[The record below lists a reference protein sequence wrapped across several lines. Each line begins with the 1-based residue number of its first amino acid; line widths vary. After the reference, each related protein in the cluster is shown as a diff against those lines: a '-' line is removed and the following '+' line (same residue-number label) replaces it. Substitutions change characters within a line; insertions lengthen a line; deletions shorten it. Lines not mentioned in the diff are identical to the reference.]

1 MDLAMAQRLVDRRK
15 AAGLSQEALAAQLG
29 VSRQAVSK
37 WERSESSPD
46 TDNLIAL
53 AALYGVS
60 LDELLYGEAVASA
73 DDSQA
78 DDEAQNSNAGT
89 KASDKAEEA
98 EASTEHADC
107 SDKPLVDISLA
118 RGIHVIDP
126 NKGEEVHVGW
136 SGIHVTN
143 ERKGEEVHVGPD
155 GVHIDT
161 LEDDGHS
168 VRTNDDGTVTIDG
181 ETFSSWK
188 EAHDK
193 LDHHGK
199 HFHTKVG
206 RAWNKF
212 PFPALV
218 TLAYLVLGIVYG
230 TWGMGLFLVFLVPVY
245 YAIGDFIDRR
255 HLSKLIKVIY
265 PAATIAWFLCH
276 HRLVPLHVA
285 LFGTAPSCMD
295 HPHHDS
301 HRKGAHALV
310 SQTMEVPQTGL
321 NRPNQP
327 APLIRHR
334 PPLPSRGDI
343 GTVLRLQSAKQS
355 VYHRNLQTTGSVP
368 ARRLALS

>member
-60 LDELLYGEAVASA
+60 LDELLYGEAADSA
-73 DDSQA
+73 DDSK
-78 DDEAQNSNAGT
+78 DSSVGT
-89 KASDKAEEA
+89 EASDDRAEED
-98 EASTEHADC
+98 EDSADNTSR

-118 RGIHVIDP
+118 HGIHVIDP
-126 NKGEEVHVGW
+126 DKGEEVHVGW
-136 SGIHVTN
+136 NGIHVTN
-143 ERKGEEVHVGPD
+143 DRKGEEVHVGPG
-155 GVHIDT
+155 GVHVDT

-168 VRTNDDGTVTIDG
+168 VHTNADGTVTIDG

-199 HFHTKVG
+199 HFHTKLG

-212 PFPALV
+212 PFPALIA
-218 TLAYLVLGIVYG
+218 LAYLMLGIVYG
-230 TWGMGLFLVFLVPVY
+230 TWGMGLFLVFLIPIY

-255 HLSKLIKVIY
+255 RLSKLIGSIY
-265 PAATIAWFLCH
+265 PAAAIAWFLYMWLCLGQPH
-276 HRLVPLHVA
+276 PAWVILVTIPVVGA
-285 LFGTAPSCMD
+285 LMHWCRKQWK
-295 HPHHDS
+295 
-301 HRKGAHALV
+301 HRKQA
-310 SQTMEVPQTGL
+310 
-321 NRPNQP
+321 
-327 APLIRHR
+327 
-334 PPLPSRGDI
+334 
-343 GTVLRLQSAKQS
+343 
-355 VYHRNLQTTGSVP
+355 
-368 ARRLALS
+368 

>member
-60 LDELLYGEAVASA
+60 LDELLYGKAASDA
-73 DDSQA
+73 DGSEDGSTETV
-78 DDEAQNSNAGT
+78 DEA
-89 KASDKAEEA
+89 KEA
-98 EASTEHADC
+98 EDSAEHADC
-107 SDKPLVDISLA
+107 GDKPLVDISLA

-136 SGIHVTN
+136 NGIHVTN

-155 GVHIDT
+155 GVHVDT

-168 VRTNDDGTVTIDG
+168 VHTNDDGTVTIDG

-206 RAWNKF
+206 RTWNKF

-218 TLAYLVLGIVYG
+218 ALAYLVLGIVYG
-230 TWGMGLFLVFLVPVY
+230 TWGMGLLLVFLVPAY

-255 HLSKLIKVIY
+255 HLSKLIECIY
-265 PAATIAWFLCH
+265 PSAAIAWFLYMWLCLGQPH
-276 HRLVPLHVA
+276 PAWTILITIPVIKA
-285 LFGTAPSCMD
+285 LMRWCRKQWK
-295 HPHHDS
+295 
-301 HRKGAHALV
+301 HRKRA
-310 SQTMEVPQTGL
+310 
-321 NRPNQP
+321 
-327 APLIRHR
+327 
-334 PPLPSRGDI
+334 
-343 GTVLRLQSAKQS
+343 
-355 VYHRNLQTTGSVP
+355 
-368 ARRLALS
+368 

>member
-1 MDLAMAQRLVDRRK
+1 MDFAMAQRLVDRRK

-53 AALYGVS
+53 AALYDVS
-60 LDELLYGEAVASA
+60 LDELLYGEAANDADDLEDGSA
-73 DDSQA
+73 DTETA
-78 DDEAQNSNAGT
+78 DVADEAEDSA
-89 KASDKAEEA
+89 
-98 EASTEHADC
+98 EHADC
-107 SDKPLVDISLA
+107 GDKPLVDISLA

-155 GVHIDT
+155 GMHIDT
-161 LEDDGHS
+161 LKDDGHS

-255 HLSKLIKVIY
+255 HLSKLIEAIY
-265 PAATIAWFLCH
+265 PGSR

-295 HPHHDS
+295 HPHHNS
-301 HRKGAHALV
+301 RHKGAHALV
-310 SQTMEVPQTGL
+310 PQTMEAPQTGL
-321 NRPNQP
+321 TRSDPP
-327 APLIRHR
+327 APNHPR
-334 PPLPSRGDI
+334 PSPK
-343 GTVLRLQSAKQS
+343 LR
-355 VYHRNLQTTGSVP
+355 
-368 ARRLALS
+368 

>member
-60 LDELLYGEAVASA
+60 LDELLYGEAASDA
-73 DDSQA
+73 DSSEDGSTETV
-78 DDEAQNSNAGT
+78 DEA
-89 KASDKAEEA
+89 KEA
-98 EASTEHADC
+98 EDSAENADC
-107 SDKPLVDISLA
+107 GDKPLVDISLA

-136 SGIHVTN
+136 NGIHVTN

-155 GVHIDT
+155 GVHVDT

-168 VRTNDDGTVTIDG
+168 MHTNDDGTVTIDG

-230 TWGMGLFLVFLVPVY
+230 TWATGLFLVFLIPVY
-245 YAIGDFIDRR
+245 YALGDFIDQR
-255 HLSKLIKVIY
+255 HLSKLIDVVY
-265 PAATIAWFLCH
+265 SVSAEAWFLYMWLCLEQPH
-276 HRLVPLHVA
+276 PAWAILITIPVIKA
-285 LFGTAPSCMD
+285 LMRWCRKQWK
-295 HPHHDS
+295 
-301 HRKGAHALV
+301 HRKQA
-310 SQTMEVPQTGL
+310 
-321 NRPNQP
+321 
-327 APLIRHR
+327 
-334 PPLPSRGDI
+334 
-343 GTVLRLQSAKQS
+343 
-355 VYHRNLQTTGSVP
+355 
-368 ARRLALS
+368 

>member
-60 LDELLYGEAVASA
+60 LDELLYGEAADDTDDPEDSDAGTEASDEAEEDEDSA
-73 DDSQA
+73 DNTSR
-78 DDEAQNSNAGT
+78 
-89 KASDKAEEA
+89 
-98 EASTEHADC
+98 

-118 RGIHVIDP
+118 HGIHVIDP
-126 NKGEEVHVGW
+126 DKGEEVHVGW
-136 SGIHVTN
+136 NGIHVTN
-143 ERKGEEVHVGPD
+143 DRKGEEVHVGPG
-155 GVHIDT
+155 GVHVDT

-168 VRTNDDGTVTIDG
+168 VHTNADGTVTIDG

-199 HFHTKVG
+199 HFHTKLG

-218 TLAYLVLGIVYG
+218 ALAYLALGIVYG
-230 TWGMGLFLVFLVPVY
+230 TWGMGLFLVFLIPIY

-255 HLSKLIKVIY
+255 RLSKLIGSVY
-265 PAATIAWFLCH
+265 PAAAIAWFLYMWLCLGQPH
-276 HRLVPLHVA
+276 PAWVILITIPVVGA
-285 LFGTAPSCMD
+285 LMHWCRKQWK
-295 HPHHDS
+295 
-301 HRKGAHALV
+301 HRKQA
-310 SQTMEVPQTGL
+310 
-321 NRPNQP
+321 
-327 APLIRHR
+327 
-334 PPLPSRGDI
+334 
-343 GTVLRLQSAKQS
+343 
-355 VYHRNLQTTGSVP
+355 
-368 ARRLALS
+368 

>member
-60 LDELLYGEAVASA
+60 LDELLYGEAVDDA
-73 DDSQA
+73 DCSEDS
-78 DDEAQNSNAGT
+78 DAG
-89 KASDKAEEA
+89 A
-98 EASTEHADC
+98 EASDEAEEDEDSADNTSR

-118 RGIHVIDP
+118 HGIHVIDP
-126 NKGEEVHVGW
+126 DKGEEVHVGW
-136 SGIHVTN
+136 NGIHVTN
-143 ERKGEEVHVGPD
+143 DRKGEEVHVGP
-155 GVHIDT
+155 GGLHIDT

-168 VRTNDDGTVTIDG
+168 VHTNDDGTVTIDG

-206 RAWNKF
+206 RTWNKF

-218 TLAYLVLGIVYG
+218 ALAYLVLGIIYG
-230 TWGMGLFLVFLVPVY
+230 AWSMGLFLVFLIPIY
-245 YAIGDFIDRR
+245 YALGDFIDQR
-255 HLSKLIKVIY
+255 HLSKLIECVY
-265 PAATIAWFLCH
+265 PAAAIAWFLYMWLCLGQPH
-276 HRLVPLHVA
+276 PAWAILITIPVIKA
-285 LFGTAPSCMD
+285 LMRWCRKQWK
-295 HPHHDS
+295 
-301 HRKGAHALV
+301 HRKQA
-310 SQTMEVPQTGL
+310 
-321 NRPNQP
+321 
-327 APLIRHR
+327 
-334 PPLPSRGDI
+334 
-343 GTVLRLQSAKQS
+343 
-355 VYHRNLQTTGSVP
+355 
-368 ARRLALS
+368 

>member
-15 AAGLSQEALAAQLG
+15 AAGLSQEALVAQLG

-60 LDELLYGEAVASA
+60 LDELLYGEAASDA
-73 DDSQA
+73 DGSEDGSTETV
-78 DDEAQNSNAGT
+78 DEA
-89 KASDKAEEA
+89 KEA
-98 EASTEHADC
+98 EDSAEHADC
-107 SDKPLVDISLA
+107 GDKPLVDISLA

-136 SGIHVTN
+136 NGIHVTN

-155 GVHIDT
+155 GVHVDT

-168 VRTNDDGTVTIDG
+168 VHTDDDGTVTIDG

-206 RAWNKF
+206 RTWNKF

-218 TLAYLVLGIVYG
+218 ALAYLVLGIVYG
-230 TWGMGLFLVFLVPVY
+230 TWAAGLFLVFLIPVY
-245 YAIGDFIDRR
+245 YAFGDFIDQR
-255 HLSKLIKVIY
+255 HLSKLIDVVY
-265 PAATIAWFLCH
+265 SVSAEAWFLYMWLCLEQPH
-276 HRLVPLHVA
+276 PAWVILITIPVVKALMRWCRKQWKHRERA
-285 LFGTAPSCMD
+285 
-295 HPHHDS
+295 
-301 HRKGAHALV
+301 
-310 SQTMEVPQTGL
+310 
-321 NRPNQP
+321 
-327 APLIRHR
+327 
-334 PPLPSRGDI
+334 
-343 GTVLRLQSAKQS
+343 
-355 VYHRNLQTTGSVP
+355 
-368 ARRLALS
+368 

>member
-1 MDLAMAQRLVDRRK
+1 MDLAMAQRLVNRRK

-53 AALYGVS
+53 AALYDVS
-60 LDELLYGEAVASA
+60 LDELLYGEAVDDA
-73 DDSQA
+73 DGSEDS
-78 DDEAQNSNAGT
+78 SVGT
-89 KASDKAEEA
+89 EASDKTEED
-98 EASTEHADC
+98 EGSDDNTNRG
-107 SDKPLVDISLA
+107 DKPLVDISLA

-136 SGIHVTN
+136 NGIHVTN
-143 ERKGEEVHVGPD
+143 DRKGEEVHVGPG
-155 GVHIDT
+155 GVHVDT

-168 VRTNDDGTVTIDG
+168 VHTNADGTVTIDG

-199 HFHTKVG
+199 HFRTKFG

-218 TLAYLVLGIVYG
+218 VLAYLVLGIVYG
-230 TWGMGLFLVFLVPVY
+230 TWAAGLFLVFLIPVY

-255 HLSKLIKVIY
+255 RLSKLIGSVY
-265 PAATIAWFLCH
+265 PAAAIAWFLYMWLCLGQPH
-276 HRLVPLHVA
+276 PAWVILITIPVVGA
-285 LFGTAPSCMD
+285 LMHWCRKQWK
-295 HPHHDS
+295 
-301 HRKGAHALV
+301 HRKQA
-310 SQTMEVPQTGL
+310 
-321 NRPNQP
+321 
-327 APLIRHR
+327 
-334 PPLPSRGDI
+334 
-343 GTVLRLQSAKQS
+343 
-355 VYHRNLQTTGSVP
+355 
-368 ARRLALS
+368 

>member
-60 LDELLYGEAVASA
+60 LDELLYGEAASDA
-73 DDSQA
+73 DGSEDGSTETV
-78 DDEAQNSNAGT
+78 DEA
-89 KASDKAEEA
+89 KEA
-98 EASTEHADC
+98 EDSAEHADC
-107 SDKPLVDISLA
+107 GDKPLVDISLA

-136 SGIHVTN
+136 NGIHVTN

-155 GVHIDT
+155 GVHVDT

-168 VRTNDDGTVTIDG
+168 VHTNDDGTVTIDG

-199 HFHTKVG
+199 HFRTKVG
-206 RAWNKF
+206 RTWNKF

-218 TLAYLVLGIVYG
+218 ALAYLVLGIVYG
-230 TWGMGLFLVFLVPVY
+230 TWVTGLFLVFLIPVY
-245 YAIGDFIDRR
+245 YAFGDFIDQR
-255 HLSKLIKVIY
+255 HLSKLIDVVY
-265 PAATIAWFLCH
+265 SVSAEAWFLYMWLCLEQPH
-276 HRLVPLHVA
+276 PAWVILITIPVVKALMRWCRKQWKHRERA
-285 LFGTAPSCMD
+285 
-295 HPHHDS
+295 
-301 HRKGAHALV
+301 
-310 SQTMEVPQTGL
+310 
-321 NRPNQP
+321 
-327 APLIRHR
+327 
-334 PPLPSRGDI
+334 
-343 GTVLRLQSAKQS
+343 
-355 VYHRNLQTTGSVP
+355 
-368 ARRLALS
+368 

>member
-60 LDELLYGEAVASA
+60 LDELLYGEAASDA
-73 DDSQA
+73 DSSEDGSTETV
-78 DDEAQNSNAGT
+78 DEA
-89 KASDKAEEA
+89 KEA
-98 EASTEHADC
+98 EDSAEHADC
-107 SDKPLVDISLA
+107 GDKPLVDISLA

-136 SGIHVTN
+136 NGIHVTN

-155 GVHIDT
+155 GVHVDT

-168 VRTNDDGTVTIDG
+168 VHTNDDGTVTIDG

-206 RAWNKF
+206 RTWNKF

-218 TLAYLVLGIVYG
+218 ALAYLVLGIVYG
-230 TWGMGLFLVFLVPVY
+230 TWVTGLFLVFLIPVY
-245 YAIGDFIDRR
+245 YALGDFIDQR
-255 HLSKLIKVIY
+255 HLSKLIDVVY
-265 PAATIAWFLCH
+265 SVSAEAWFLYMWLCLEQPHPAWVILITIPVVKALMRWCRKQWKH
-276 HRLVPLHVA
+276 HERA
-285 LFGTAPSCMD
+285 
-295 HPHHDS
+295 
-301 HRKGAHALV
+301 
-310 SQTMEVPQTGL
+310 
-321 NRPNQP
+321 
-327 APLIRHR
+327 
-334 PPLPSRGDI
+334 
-343 GTVLRLQSAKQS
+343 
-355 VYHRNLQTTGSVP
+355 
-368 ARRLALS
+368 

>member
-1 MDLAMAQRLVDRRK
+1 MDLAMAQRLVNRRK

-60 LDELLYGEAVASA
+60 LDELLYGKAVDDA
-73 DDSQA
+73 DDPE
-78 DDEAQNSNAGT
+78 DGDAG
-89 KASDKAEEA
+89 A
-98 EASTEHADC
+98 EASDEAEEDEDSADNTSR

-126 NKGEEVHVGW
+126 DKGEEVHVGW
-136 SGIHVTN
+136 NGIHVTN
-143 ERKGEEVHVGPD
+143 DRKGEEVHVGPG
-155 GVHIDT
+155 GVHVDT

-168 VRTNDDGTVTIDG
+168 VHTNADGTVTIDG

-199 HFHTKVG
+199 HFHTKLG

-218 TLAYLVLGIVYG
+218 ALAYLALGIVYG
-230 TWGMGLFLVFLVPVY
+230 TWGMGLFLVFLIPVY

-255 HLSKLIKVIY
+255 RLSMLIGSVY
-265 PAATIAWFLCH
+265 PAAAIAWFLYMWLCLGQPH
-276 HRLVPLHVA
+276 PAWVILITIPVVGA
-285 LFGTAPSCMD
+285 LMHWC
-295 HPHHDS
+295 
-301 HRKGAHALV
+301 RK
-310 SQTMEVPQTGL
+310 QW
-321 NRPNQP
+321 
-327 APLIRHR
+327 
-334 PPLPSRGDI
+334 
-343 GTVLRLQSAKQS
+343 K
-355 VYHRNLQTTGSVP
+355 HRN
-368 ARRLALS
+368 

>member
-60 LDELLYGEAVASA
+60 LDELLYGKAVDDADCSEDSDAGAEALDEAEEDEDSA
-73 DDSQA
+73 DNTSR
-78 DDEAQNSNAGT
+78 
-89 KASDKAEEA
+89 
-98 EASTEHADC
+98 

-118 RGIHVIDP
+118 HGIHVIDP
-126 NKGEEVHVGW
+126 DKGEEVHVGW
-136 SGIHVTN
+136 NGVHVTN
-143 ERKGEEVHVGPD
+143 ERKGEEVHVGPG
-155 GVHIDT
+155 GVHVDT

-168 VRTNDDGTVTIDG
+168 VHTNADGTVTIDG

-199 HFHTKVG
+199 HFHTKLG

-218 TLAYLVLGIVYG
+218 ALAYLALGIVYG
-230 TWGMGLFLVFLVPVY
+230 TWGMGLFLVFLIPIY

-255 HLSKLIKVIY
+255 RLSKLVGSVY
-265 PAATIAWFLCH
+265 PAAAIAWFLYMWLCLGQPH
-276 HRLVPLHVA
+276 PAWVILVTIPVVGA
-285 LFGTAPSCMD
+285 LMHWCRKQWK
-295 HPHHDS
+295 
-301 HRKGAHALV
+301 HRKQA
-310 SQTMEVPQTGL
+310 
-321 NRPNQP
+321 
-327 APLIRHR
+327 
-334 PPLPSRGDI
+334 
-343 GTVLRLQSAKQS
+343 
-355 VYHRNLQTTGSVP
+355 
-368 ARRLALS
+368 

>member
-60 LDELLYGEAVASA
+60 LDELLYGEAASDA
-73 DDSQA
+73 DSSEDGSTETV
-78 DDEAQNSNAGT
+78 DEA
-89 KASDKAEEA
+89 KEA
-98 EASTEHADC
+98 EDSAEHADC
-107 SDKPLVDISLA
+107 GDKPLVDISLA

-136 SGIHVTN
+136 NGIHVTN

-155 GVHIDT
+155 DVHVDT

-168 VRTNDDGTVTIDG
+168 VHTDDDGTVTIDG

-206 RAWNKF
+206 RTWNKF
-212 PFPALV
+212 PFSALV
-218 TLAYLVLGIVYG
+218 ALAYLVLGIVYG
-230 TWGMGLFLVFLVPVY
+230 TWAAGLFLVFLIPVY
-245 YAIGDFIDRR
+245 YAFGDFIDQR
-255 HLSKLIKVIY
+255 HLSKLIDVVY
-265 PAATIAWFLCH
+265 SVSAEAWFLYMWLCLEQPH
-276 HRLVPLHVA
+276 PAWVILITIPVVKALMRWCRKQWKHRERA
-285 LFGTAPSCMD
+285 
-295 HPHHDS
+295 
-301 HRKGAHALV
+301 
-310 SQTMEVPQTGL
+310 
-321 NRPNQP
+321 
-327 APLIRHR
+327 
-334 PPLPSRGDI
+334 
-343 GTVLRLQSAKQS
+343 
-355 VYHRNLQTTGSVP
+355 
-368 ARRLALS
+368 

>member
-126 NKGEEVHVGW
+126 NKGEEVHV
-136 SGIHVTN
+136 
-143 ERKGEEVHVGPD
+143 VG
-155 GVHIDT
+155 
-161 LEDDGHS
+161 
-168 VRTNDDGTVTIDG
+168 
-181 ETFSSWK
+181 
-188 EAHDK
+188 
-193 LDHHGK
+193 
-199 HFHTKVG
+199 
-206 RAWNKF
+206 
-212 PFPALV
+212 
-218 TLAYLVLGIVYG
+218 
-230 TWGMGLFLVFLVPVY
+230 
-245 YAIGDFIDRR
+245 
-255 HLSKLIKVIY
+255 
-265 PAATIAWFLCH
+265 AA
-276 HRLVPLHVA
+276 
-285 LFGTAPSCMD
+285 SM
-295 HPHHDS
+295 
-301 HRKGAHALV
+301 
-310 SQTMEVPQTGL
+310 
-321 NRPNQP
+321 
-327 APLIRHR
+327 
-334 PPLPSRGDI
+334 
-343 GTVLRLQSAKQS
+343 
-355 VYHRNLQTTGSVP
+355 
-368 ARRLALS
+368 

>member
-60 LDELLYGEAVASA
+60 LDELLYGKAV
-73 DDSQA
+73 DD
-78 DDEAQNSNAGT
+78 AGCSED
-89 KASDKAEEA
+89 SDAGA
-98 EASTEHADC
+98 EASDEAEEDEDSADNTSR

-126 NKGEEVHVGW
+126 DKGEEVHVGW
-136 SGIHVTN
+136 NGIHVTN
-143 ERKGEEVHVGPD
+143 DRKGEEVHVGPG
-155 GVHIDT
+155 GVHVDT

-168 VRTNDDGTVTIDG
+168 VHTNADGTVTIDG

-199 HFHTKVG
+199 HFHTKLG
-206 RAWNKF
+206 RAWNEF
-212 PFPALV
+212 PFPAFV
-218 TLAYLVLGIVYG
+218 VLAYLALGIVYG
-230 TWGMGLFLVFLVPVY
+230 TWGMGLFLVFLIPVY

-255 HLSKLIKVIY
+255 RLSMLIGSVY
-265 PAATIAWFLCH
+265 PAAAIAWFLYIWLCLGQPH
-276 HRLVPLHVA
+276 PAWVILITIPVVGA
-285 LFGTAPSCMD
+285 LMHWC
-295 HPHHDS
+295 
-301 HRKGAHALV
+301 RK
-310 SQTMEVPQTGL
+310 QWK
-321 NRPNQP
+321 R
-327 APLIRHR
+327 R
-334 PPLPSRGDI
+334 
-343 GTVLRLQSAKQS
+343 KQ
-355 VYHRNLQTTGSVP
+355 
-368 ARRLALS
+368 A

>member
-60 LDELLYGEAVASA
+60 LDELLYGEAASDA
-73 DDSQA
+73 DSSEDGSTETV
-78 DDEAQNSNAGT
+78 DEA
-89 KASDKAEEA
+89 KEA
-98 EASTEHADC
+98 EDSAEHADC
-107 SDKPLVDISLA
+107 SDKPLVDISLV

-136 SGIHVTN
+136 NGIHVTN

-155 GVHIDT
+155 GVHVDT

-168 VRTNDDGTVTIDG
+168 VHTNDDGTVTIDG

-206 RAWNKF
+206 RTWNKF

-230 TWGMGLFLVFLVPVY
+230 TWATGLFLVFLIPVY
-245 YAIGDFIDRR
+245 YALGDFIDQR
-255 HLSKLIKVIY
+255 HLSKLIDVVY
-265 PAATIAWFLCH
+265 SVSAEAWFLYMWLCLEQPH
-276 HRLVPLHVA
+276 PAWAILITIPVIKALMRWCRKQWKHRERA
-285 LFGTAPSCMD
+285 
-295 HPHHDS
+295 
-301 HRKGAHALV
+301 
-310 SQTMEVPQTGL
+310 
-321 NRPNQP
+321 
-327 APLIRHR
+327 
-334 PPLPSRGDI
+334 
-343 GTVLRLQSAKQS
+343 
-355 VYHRNLQTTGSVP
+355 
-368 ARRLALS
+368 

>member
-1 MDLAMAQRLVDRRK
+1 MDLAMAQRLVNRRK

-60 LDELLYGEAVASA
+60 LDELLYGEAAG
-73 DDSQA
+73 DS
-78 DDEAQNSNAGT
+78 DTE
-89 KASDKAEEA
+89 ASDETEEA
-98 EASTEHADC
+98 KNSTDKVCHD
-107 SDKPLVDISLA
+107 DKPLVDISLA

-136 SGIHVTN
+136 NGIHVTN
-143 ERKGEEVHVGPD
+143 DRKGEEVHVGPG
-155 GVHIDT
+155 GVHVDT

-168 VRTNDDGTVTIDG
+168 VHTNADGTVTIDG

-199 HFHTKVG
+199 HFHTKLG

-218 TLAYLVLGIVYG
+218 ALAYLVLGIIYG
-230 TWGMGLFLVFLVPVY
+230 TWATGLFLVFLIPVY

-255 HLSKLIKVIY
+255 RLSKLIGSVY
-265 PAATIAWFLCH
+265 PAAAIAWFLYMWLCLGQPH
-276 HRLVPLHVA
+276 PAWVILITIPVVGA
-285 LFGTAPSCMD
+285 LMHWCRKQWK
-295 HPHHDS
+295 
-301 HRKGAHALV
+301 HRKQA
-310 SQTMEVPQTGL
+310 
-321 NRPNQP
+321 
-327 APLIRHR
+327 
-334 PPLPSRGDI
+334 
-343 GTVLRLQSAKQS
+343 
-355 VYHRNLQTTGSVP
+355 
-368 ARRLALS
+368 

>member
-1 MDLAMAQRLVDRRK
+1 MDLAMAQRLVNRRK

-60 LDELLYGEAVASA
+60 LDELLYGKAVDDADDPEDGDTGTEASDEAEEDEDSA
-73 DDSQA
+73 DNTSR
-78 DDEAQNSNAGT
+78 
-89 KASDKAEEA
+89 
-98 EASTEHADC
+98 

-126 NKGEEVHVGW
+126 DKGEEVHVGW
-136 SGIHVTN
+136 NGIHVTN
-143 ERKGEEVHVGPD
+143 ERKGEEVHVGPG
-155 GVHIDT
+155 GVHVDT

-168 VRTNDDGTVTIDG
+168 VHTNADGTVTIDG

-199 HFHTKVG
+199 HFHTKLG
-206 RAWNKF
+206 CAWNKF

-218 TLAYLVLGIVYG
+218 ALAYLALGIVYG
-230 TWGMGLFLVFLVPVY
+230 TWGMGLFLVFLIPIY

-255 HLSKLIKVIY
+255 RLSKLIGSVY
-265 PAATIAWFLCH
+265 PAAAIAWFLYMWLCLGQPH
-276 HRLVPLHVA
+276 PAWVILVTIPVVGA
-285 LFGTAPSCMD
+285 LMHWCRKQWK
-295 HPHHDS
+295 
-301 HRKGAHALV
+301 HRKQA
-310 SQTMEVPQTGL
+310 
-321 NRPNQP
+321 
-327 APLIRHR
+327 
-334 PPLPSRGDI
+334 
-343 GTVLRLQSAKQS
+343 
-355 VYHRNLQTTGSVP
+355 
-368 ARRLALS
+368 

>member
-60 LDELLYGEAVASA
+60 LDELLYGKAVDDA
-73 DDSQA
+73 DCSEDS
-78 DDEAQNSNAGT
+78 DAG
-89 KASDKAEEA
+89 A
-98 EASTEHADC
+98 EASDEAEEDEDSADNTSR

-136 SGIHVTN
+136 NGIHVTN
-143 ERKGEEVHVGPD
+143 DHKGEEVHVGPG
-155 GVHIDT
+155 GVHVDT

-168 VRTNDDGTVTIDG
+168 VHTNADGTITIDG

-206 RAWNKF
+206 RAWNRF
-212 PFPALV
+212 PFPALIV
-218 TLAYLVLGIVYG
+218 LAYLVLGIVYG
-230 TWGMGLFLVFLVPVY
+230 TWATGLFLVFLIPVY

-255 HLSKLIKVIY
+255 RLSMLIGSVY
-265 PAATIAWFLCH
+265 PAAAIAWFLYMWLCLGQPHPAWVILVTIPVVGALMHWCRKQWKH
-276 HRLVPLHVA
+276 H
-285 LFGTAPSCMD
+285 
-295 HPHHDS
+295 
-301 HRKGAHALV
+301 
-310 SQTMEVPQTGL
+310 
-321 NRPNQP
+321 
-327 APLIRHR
+327 
-334 PPLPSRGDI
+334 
-343 GTVLRLQSAKQS
+343 KQ
-355 VYHRNLQTTGSVP
+355 V
-368 ARRLALS
+368 

>member
-60 LDELLYGEAVASA
+60 LDELLYGEAASDA
-73 DDSQA
+73 DSSEDGSTETV
-78 DDEAQNSNAGT
+78 DEA
-89 KASDKAEEA
+89 KEA
-98 EASTEHADC
+98 EDSAEHADC
-107 SDKPLVDISLA
+107 GDKPLVDISLA

-136 SGIHVTN
+136 NGIHVTN

-155 GVHIDT
+155 GVHVDT

-168 VRTNDDGTVTIDG
+168 VHTNDDGTVTIDG

-206 RAWNKF
+206 RTWNKF

-218 TLAYLVLGIVYG
+218 ALAYLVLGIVYG
-230 TWGMGLFLVFLVPVY
+230 TWGMGLLLVFLVPAY

-255 HLSKLIKVIY
+255 HLSKLIECVY
-265 PAATIAWFLCH
+265 LAAAIAWFLYMWLCLGQPH
-276 HRLVPLHVA
+276 PAWAILITIPVIKA
-285 LFGTAPSCMD
+285 LMRWC
-295 HPHHDS
+295 
-301 HRKGAHALV
+301 RK
-310 SQTMEVPQTGL
+310 QW
-321 NRPNQP
+321 
-327 APLIRHR
+327 
-334 PPLPSRGDI
+334 
-343 GTVLRLQSAKQS
+343 KQ
-355 VYHRNLQTTGSVP
+355 RKQ
-368 ARRLALS
+368 A

>member
-60 LDELLYGEAVASA
+60 LDELLYGEAASDA
-73 DDSQA
+73 DSSEDGSTETV
-78 DDEAQNSNAGT
+78 DEA
-89 KASDKAEEA
+89 KEA
-98 EASTEHADC
+98 EDSAEHADC
-107 SDKPLVDISLA
+107 GDKPLVDISLA

-136 SGIHVTN
+136 NGIHVTN

-155 GVHIDT
+155 DVHVDT

-168 VRTNDDGTVTIDG
+168 VHTDDDGTVTIDG

-206 RAWNKF
+206 RTWNKF

-218 TLAYLVLGIVYG
+218 ALAYLVLGIVYG
-230 TWGMGLFLVFLVPVY
+230 TWAAGLFLVFLIPVY
-245 YAIGDFIDRR
+245 YAFGDFIDQR
-255 HLSKLIKVIY
+255 HLSKLIDVVY
-265 PAATIAWFLCH
+265 SVSAEAWFLYMWLCLEQPH
-276 HRLVPLHVA
+276 PAWVILITIPVVKALMRWCRKQWKHRERA
-285 LFGTAPSCMD
+285 
-295 HPHHDS
+295 
-301 HRKGAHALV
+301 
-310 SQTMEVPQTGL
+310 
-321 NRPNQP
+321 
-327 APLIRHR
+327 
-334 PPLPSRGDI
+334 
-343 GTVLRLQSAKQS
+343 
-355 VYHRNLQTTGSVP
+355 
-368 ARRLALS
+368 

>member
-15 AAGLSQEALAAQLG
+15 AAGFSQEALAAQLG

-78 DDEAQNSNAGT
+78 DDEAQGSDAGT

-136 SGIHVTN
+136 SGIHVAN
-143 ERKGEEVHVGPD
+143 ERKGKEVHVGP
-155 GVHIDT
+155 GGLHIDT

-168 VRTNDDGTVTIDG
+168 VHTNDDGTVTIDG
-181 ETFSSWK
+181 ETFSSC
-188 EAHDK
+188 
-193 LDHHGK
+193 
-199 HFHTKVG
+199 KVG

-218 TLAYLVLGIVYG
+218 ALAYLVLGIVYG
-230 TWGMGLFLVFLVPVY
+230 TWATGLFLVFLIPVY
-245 YAIGDFIDRR
+245 YALGGFIDQR
-255 HLSKLIKVIY
+255 HLSKLIDVVY
-265 PAATIAWFLCH
+265 SVSAEAWFLYMWLC
-276 HRLVPLHVA
+276 LGQPNPAWVILITIPVVKA
-285 LFGTAPSCMD
+285 LMRWCRKQWK
-295 HPHHDS
+295 
-301 HRKGAHALV
+301 HRKRA
-310 SQTMEVPQTGL
+310 
-321 NRPNQP
+321 
-327 APLIRHR
+327 
-334 PPLPSRGDI
+334 
-343 GTVLRLQSAKQS
+343 
-355 VYHRNLQTTGSVP
+355 
-368 ARRLALS
+368 

>member
-15 AAGLSQEALAAQLG
+15 AVGLSQEALAAQLG

-60 LDELLYGEAVASA
+60 LDELLYGEAASDA
-73 DDSQA
+73 DGSEDGSTETV
-78 DDEAQNSNAGT
+78 DEA
-89 KASDKAEEA
+89 KEA
-98 EASTEHADC
+98 EDSAEHADC
-107 SDKPLVDISLA
+107 GDKPLVDISLA

-136 SGIHVTN
+136 NGIHVTN

-155 GVHIDT
+155 GVHVDT

-168 VRTNDDGTVTIDG
+168 VHTDDDGTVTIDG

-206 RAWNKF
+206 RTWNKF

-218 TLAYLVLGIVYG
+218 ALAYLVLGIVYG
-230 TWGMGLFLVFLVPVY
+230 TWAAGLFLVFLIPVY
-245 YAIGDFIDRR
+245 YAFGDFIDQR
-255 HLSKLIKVIY
+255 HLSKLIDVVY
-265 PAATIAWFLCH
+265 SVSAEAWFLYMWLCLEQPH
-276 HRLVPLHVA
+276 PAWVILITIPVVKALMRWCRKQWKHRERA
-285 LFGTAPSCMD
+285 
-295 HPHHDS
+295 
-301 HRKGAHALV
+301 
-310 SQTMEVPQTGL
+310 
-321 NRPNQP
+321 
-327 APLIRHR
+327 
-334 PPLPSRGDI
+334 
-343 GTVLRLQSAKQS
+343 
-355 VYHRNLQTTGSVP
+355 
-368 ARRLALS
+368 

>member
-60 LDELLYGEAVASA
+60 LDELLYGEAAGDA
-73 DDSQA
+73 DSSEDGSTETV
-78 DDEAQNSNAGT
+78 DEA
-89 KASDKAEEA
+89 KEA
-98 EASTEHADC
+98 EDSAEHADC
-107 SDKPLVDISLA
+107 GDKPLVDISLA

-136 SGIHVTN
+136 NGIHVTNERKGEEVHVGWNGIHVTN

-155 GVHIDT
+155 GVHVDT

-168 VRTNDDGTVTIDG
+168 VHTNDDGTVTIDG

-206 RAWNKF
+206 RTWNKF

-218 TLAYLVLGIVYG
+218 ALAYLVLGIVYG
-230 TWGMGLFLVFLVPVY
+230 TWAAGLFLVFLIPVY
-245 YAIGDFIDRR
+245 YAFGDFIDQR
-255 HLSKLIKVIY
+255 HLSKLIDVVY
-265 PAATIAWFLCH
+265 SVSAEAWFLYMWLCLEQPH
-276 HRLVPLHVA
+276 PAWAILITIPVIKA
-285 LFGTAPSCMD
+285 LMRWCRKQWK
-295 HPHHDS
+295 
-301 HRKGAHALV
+301 HRKQA
-310 SQTMEVPQTGL
+310 
-321 NRPNQP
+321 
-327 APLIRHR
+327 
-334 PPLPSRGDI
+334 
-343 GTVLRLQSAKQS
+343 
-355 VYHRNLQTTGSVP
+355 
-368 ARRLALS
+368 

>member
-60 LDELLYGEAVASA
+60 LDELLYGEAASDA
-73 DDSQA
+73 DSSEDGSTETV
-78 DDEAQNSNAGT
+78 DEA
-89 KASDKAEEA
+89 KEA
-98 EASTEHADC
+98 EDSAEHADC
-107 SDKPLVDISLA
+107 GDKPLVDISLA

-136 SGIHVTN
+136 NGIHVTN

-155 GVHIDT
+155 GVHVDT

-168 VRTNDDGTVTIDG
+168 VHTDDDGTVTIDG

-206 RAWNKF
+206 RTWNKF

-218 TLAYLVLGIVYG
+218 ALAYLVLGIVYG
-230 TWGMGLFLVFLVPVY
+230 TWAAGLFLVFLIPVY
-245 YAIGDFIDRR
+245 YAFGDFIDQR
-255 HLSKLIKVIY
+255 HLSKLIDVVY
-265 PAATIAWFLCH
+265 SVSAEAWFLYMWLCLEQTH
-276 HRLVPLHVA
+276 PAWVILITIPVVKALMRWCRKQWKHRERA
-285 LFGTAPSCMD
+285 
-295 HPHHDS
+295 
-301 HRKGAHALV
+301 
-310 SQTMEVPQTGL
+310 
-321 NRPNQP
+321 
-327 APLIRHR
+327 
-334 PPLPSRGDI
+334 
-343 GTVLRLQSAKQS
+343 
-355 VYHRNLQTTGSVP
+355 
-368 ARRLALS
+368 

>member
-60 LDELLYGEAVASA
+60 LDELLYGEAA
-73 DDSQA
+73 DDA
-78 DDEAQNSNAGT
+78 DCPEGSDAGT
-89 KASDKAEEA
+89 EASDKAEED
-98 EASTEHADC
+98 ENSADNTSR

-136 SGIHVTN
+136 NGIHVTN
-143 ERKGEEVHVGPD
+143 DRKGEEVHVGPG
-155 GVHIDT
+155 GVHVDT

-168 VRTNDDGTVTIDG
+168 VHTNADGTVTING

-199 HFHTKVG
+199 HFRTRLG

-218 TLAYLVLGIVYG
+218 ALAYLALGIVYD
-230 TWGMGLFLVFLVPVY
+230 TWATGLFLVFLIPVY

-255 HLSKLIKVIY
+255 RLSKLVGSVY
-265 PAATIAWFLCH
+265 PAAAIAWFLYMWLCLGQPH
-276 HRLVPLHVA
+276 PAWVILITIPVVKA
-285 LFGTAPSCMD
+285 LMRWCRKQWK
-295 HPHHDS
+295 
-301 HRKGAHALV
+301 HRKQA
-310 SQTMEVPQTGL
+310 
-321 NRPNQP
+321 
-327 APLIRHR
+327 
-334 PPLPSRGDI
+334 
-343 GTVLRLQSAKQS
+343 
-355 VYHRNLQTTGSVP
+355 
-368 ARRLALS
+368 